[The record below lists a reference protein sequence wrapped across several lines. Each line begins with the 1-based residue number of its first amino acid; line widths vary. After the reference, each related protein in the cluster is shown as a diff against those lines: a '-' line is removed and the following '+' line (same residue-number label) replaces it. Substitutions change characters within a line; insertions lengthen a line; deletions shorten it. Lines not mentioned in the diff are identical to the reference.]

1 VLNNGGTEVM
11 HSLGGGGLAS
21 SNLFWANDP
30 TQSTGTGSL
39 TNFGFTYENT
49 LSSIQGKEYGT
60 LLPDVSFSLFGLW
73 SKSKADLPPTSAL
86 TQRTLTELKWGAD
99 ATLQATHWFG
109 FMLRYDLVNMGTEDP
124 GYIFSAITSRLI
136 FSSHFL
142 SSERMFIQ
150 YSRYKYGDKA
160 VLAATW
166 PWGTAVAAGS
176 TVFQQNPAYLGSQ
189 PDHNVVKL
197 QAEIAF

>member
-1 VLNNGGTEVM
+1 
-11 HSLGGGGLAS
+11 
-21 SNLFWANDP
+21 
-30 TQSTGTGSL
+30 
-39 TNFGFTYENT
+39 
-49 LSSIQGKEYGT
+49 
-60 LLPDVSFSLFGLW
+60 LPDVSLSLFGLW

-124 GYIFSAITSRLI
+124 GYIFTAITTRLI

-142 SSERMFIQ
+142 SSERMYIQ

-176 TVFQQNPAYLGSQ
+176 TVFQQNAAYLGST
-189 PDHNVVKL
+189 PDRNVVKL